1 MAANDER
8 GSYHVMVAVGAES
21 QLRPLLRLGCAL
33 AGPREGRVTLLSVTA
48 TGQRPAWLPLAPQ
61 QGEGSPVAPVGDLVP
76 AGTSSAADASSAAEP
91 DSVAGEESARKAADL
106 PSPCAGVPV
115 RVVVRGGRYPAEVIL
130 AAARDDLPDLL
141 LLGWRGDPGGGH
153 YLLGRTLDPVVQ
165 QAPCDVAVVRASSG
179 KPLVSDQLERVER
192 VLVPAAGGPNAGL
205 AIDLA
210 LSLSP
215 EVQVVA
221 LNIARAVQGDVGLS
235 VSEERLAEI
244 LAPWAEEPRVEGKV
258 VQAVSVVQGILAEA
272 ARGYDLVMVGASHES
287 YLDRVLFGNIP
298 QTVAARTP
306 VPSVVIRRATPGMRV
321 GTLLRRTGWRL
332 FEVLPTL
339 DLREQIEVYKAI
351 RDGAAPDVDFFIM
364 IALSAAIAAIGLM
377 QNSPAVIIGAMLV
390 APLMAAIFGI
400 SLGVVRGDVRLIRR
414 GVSATLRGVLLAV
427 AVAAILAF
435 VIPAESLPGEVMT
448 RTQPTLLDLGIAL
461 ASGAAGAYAL
471 SRKEVSAAL
480 PGVAIAAALVPP
492 LAVVGIGVASWR
504 GDIAGGASLLF
515 LTNLVCI
522 IAAGGLVFLWLGFRP
537 HPGVETR
544 TRVFRRGVLGT
555 VLLLGAVTIL
565 LGVLTLRSLRETR
578 LNRLVREVLQEEI
591 AAMQGV
597 DWEDE
602 WQKEETDDGTLRLD
616 VTVRSRRAVS
626 HGEVVELQER
636 VASRLQRAVSL
647 RLDVISSTRLDPF
660 VPPTPTPTPLPGA
673 TSTFTSSPT
682 PTHTPTR
689 TPMPTPTSTSTSAP
703 TATATFAP
711 TATWTATPTE
721 TPSPTPTPT
730 PILARVGGTGGLGVW
745 MYRNPGLDGLK
756 IRAWSDGT
764 KMIVVGG
771 PVEADGYVWIQ
782 VVDPRGY
789 VGWIPD
795 LYLIPF
801 VQMQR

>member
-1 MAANDER
+1 MAADDER
-8 GSYHVMVAVGAES
+8 GGYHVMVAVGAES
-21 QLRPLLRLGCAL
+21 QLGPLLRLGCAL
-33 AGPREGRVTLLSVTA
+33 AAPREGRVTLLSVTA
-48 TGQRPAWLPLAPQ
+48 SGRRPAWLKLAPQ
-61 QGEGSPVAPVGDLVP
+61 QGEGSRVAPADDSTP
-76 AGTSSAADASSAAEP
+76 AEASSATGKKPAGRVAE
-91 DSVAGEESARKAADL
+91 L
-106 PSPCAGVPV
+106 PTACAGVPV
-115 RVVVRGGRYPAEVIL
+115 RVVVRGGGYPADEIL
-130 AAARDDLPDLL
+130 GAARDDLPDLL
-141 LLGWRGDPGGGH
+141 LLGWRGDPGGGR

-165 QAPCDVAVVRASSG
+165 QAACDVAVVRAGSG
-179 KPLVSDQLERVER
+179 KPLEGDQLERVER

-221 LNIARAVQGDVGLS
+221 LNIARAVQGEVGLS
-235 VSEERLAEI
+235 VSEERLADI
-244 LAPWAEEPRVEGKV
+244 LVPWAEEPRVEGKV
-258 VQAVSVVQGILAEA
+258 VQAGSVVQGILAEA
-272 ARGYDLVMVGASHES
+272 ARGYDLVMVGASQES

-298 QTVAARTP
+298 QTVAASTS
-306 VPSVVIRRATPGMRV
+306 VPSIVIRRATPGMRV

-332 FEVLPTL
+332 FEILPTL

-351 RDGAAPDVDFFIM
+351 RDGARPDVDFFIM
-364 IALSAAIAAIGLM
+364 IGLSAAIAAVGLM

-400 SLGVVRGDVRLIRR
+400 SLGVVRGDLRLIRR
-414 GVSATLRGVLLAV
+414 GASATLRGVLLAV

-435 VIPAESLPGEVMT
+435 VIPAESLPSEVMS
-448 RTQPTLLDLGIAL
+448 RTQPTLLDLGVAL

-492 LAVVGIGVASWR
+492 LAVVGVGLASWR

-555 VLLLGAVTIL
+555 VLLLGAVTIP
-565 LGVLTLRSLRETR
+565 LGVLTLHSLRETR
-578 LNRLVREVLQEEI
+578 LDRLVREVLQEEI

-602 WQKEETDDGTLRLD
+602 WAMEEIEDETLRLD
-616 VTVRSRRAVS
+616 VTVRSRRDVS
-626 HGEVVELQER
+626 HREVVDLQER
-636 VASRLQRAVSL
+636 VAGRLQRTVSL
-647 RLDVISSTRLDPF
+647 RLDVIASTRLDPF

-673 TSTFTSSPT
+673 TATFTPSP
-682 PTHTPTR
+682 TPTR
-689 TPMPTPTSTSTSAP
+689 TPTRTPTPMPTATSTPAPTST
-703 TATATFAP
+703 ATFTP

-721 TPSPTPTPT
+721 MPSPTSTPT

-745 MYRNPGLDGLK
+745 MYRAPGLDGLK
-756 IRAWSDGT
+756 IRAWSDRT